1 MRDDVLLESALQRP
15 INRFHYEEIDDLHVL
30 GATYVVGVA
39 ANHPF
44 VDGNKRAAF
53 LAGGLFLLLNGLQ
66 LIAEQADAALTVLG
80 VAAGSRDVD
89 QLADWMR
96 ARTVRR

>member
-1 MRDDVLLESALQRP
+1 MTFDQAELYPEPLDKAAAMLES
-15 INRFHYEEIDDLHVL
+15 IVK
-30 GATYVVGVA
+30 
-39 ANHPF
+39 NHPF

>member
-1 MRDDVLLESALQRP
+1 MRDDGLLESALQRP
-15 INRFHYEEIDDLHVL
+15 TNRFRYEEIDDLHVL

-39 ANHPF
+39 ANHPV

-53 LAGGLFLLLNGLQ
+53 LAGGLFLNGLQ
-66 LIAEQADAALTVLG
+66 LVAEQADAALTVLA
-80 VAAGSRDVD
+80 VAAGNRDVD

-96 ARTVRR
+96 ARTVSR